1 MNGPQLIYFGGR
13 ALSVDLPVE
22 ERDADTDARHVLA
35 LSSAIVQLAAT
46 AATVDTEVEDAQLRG
61 VLVAIELM
69 GSLCV
74 VLSDSL
80 ASTAH
85 ARRSEVQQ

>member
-35 LSSAIVQLAAT
+35 LSTAIVQVAAT
-46 AATVDTEVEDAQLRG
+46 AATVDTEDDGSQLRG
-61 VLVAIELM
+61 LLVAIELM

-74 VLSDSL
+74 VLSDNL
-80 ASTAH
+80 ASAAQ
-85 ARRSEVQQ
+85 ARPPEVQG